1 MPEPSRI
8 DLPEGYGAFEPFT
21 LEDVPSW
28 DDFEPMLEQSRNYWL
43 AISGSVTPVVAPVWG
58 IWFDGV
64 FVFSTDA
71 ASRKARALL
80 KSPGCVIHL
89 ESGDDVM
96 IVHGIAERLSVAE
109 SQPYLAPY
117 ERKYGIPINPESP
130 EQAVFRVTP
139 LFALTWLEREFG
151 ITATRWEF

>member
-8 DLPEGYGAFEPFT
+8 DLPEGYGSFEPFT
-21 LEDVPSW
+21 LEDAPRW

-58 IWFDGV
+58 VWTEGV
-64 FVFSTDA
+64 FVFSTDPS
-71 ASRKARALL
+71 SRKARALARN
-80 KSPGCVIHL
+80 PGCVIHL

-96 IVHGIAERLSVAE
+96 IVHGIAERLTPEEA
-109 SQPYLAPY
+109 QPYLEPY
-117 ERKYGIPINPESP
+117 ERKYRIAIDPLRP
-130 EQAVFRVTP
+130 EQAIFRVTP